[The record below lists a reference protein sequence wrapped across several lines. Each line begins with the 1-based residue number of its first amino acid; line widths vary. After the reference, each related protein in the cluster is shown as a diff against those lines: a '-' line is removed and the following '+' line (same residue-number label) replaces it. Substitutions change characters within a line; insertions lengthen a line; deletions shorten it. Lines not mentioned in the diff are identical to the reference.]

1 MIKRILL
8 SGKDVENVPDE
19 QKKKKK
25 EKKIDNQKI
34 EKYLNFIK
42 DEL

>member
-1 MIKRILL
+1 ML